1 MFGKKKKL
9 QSWMERG
16 REGVRT
22 MEEEVKRGR

>member
-1 MFGKKKKL
+1 MLGKKKL

-22 MEEEVKRGR
+22 IEEEVKRGR